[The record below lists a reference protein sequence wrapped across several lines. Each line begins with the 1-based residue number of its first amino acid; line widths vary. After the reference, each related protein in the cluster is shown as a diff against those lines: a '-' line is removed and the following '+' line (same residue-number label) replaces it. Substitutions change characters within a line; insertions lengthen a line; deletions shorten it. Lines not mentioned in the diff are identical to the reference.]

1 MGKKQP
7 VKTKYFGPHLMVEAY
22 NINPEKLDDIGL
34 LFDFLDGFP
43 DVIGMTKFSVPQL
56 GKFKEAAIAGV
67 SGFVFIK
74 ESHIAFH
81 TYSKKGF
88 IAIDIFSCK
97 DFDERT
103 AISYIKKFFG
113 VKDEDIDSELK
124 RRGQRFPVKNIY
136 R

>member
-1 MGKKQP
+1 MGKKRLA
-7 VKTKYFGPHLMVEAY
+7 KTGYYGPHLMVEAY
-22 NINPEKLDDIGL
+22 GIDPKKLDDIGL

-43 DVIGMTKFSVPQL
+43 EVIGMHKFSVPQL

-97 DFDERT
+97 DFEAQK
-103 AISYIKKFFG
+103 AIDYIKNTFEIE
-113 VKDEDIDSELK
+113 DENIDQELK
-124 RRGQRFPVKNIY
+124 LRGKRFPVKNIY
-136 R
+136 P

>member
-1 MGKKQP
+1 MKKKEP

-22 NINPEKLDDIGL
+22 NINPEKLENIEL
-34 LFDFLDGFP
+34 LFDFLDEFP
-43 DVIGMTKFSVPQL
+43 DIIGMHKFSVPQL
-56 GKFKEAAIAGV
+56 GRFKEAAIAGV

-97 DFDERT
+97 DFDVRA
-103 AISYIKKFFG
+103 AIDHIKAVFA
-113 VKDEDIDSELK
+113 VKDGDIDYELK
-124 RRGQRFPVKNIY
+124 LRGQRFPVKNIH